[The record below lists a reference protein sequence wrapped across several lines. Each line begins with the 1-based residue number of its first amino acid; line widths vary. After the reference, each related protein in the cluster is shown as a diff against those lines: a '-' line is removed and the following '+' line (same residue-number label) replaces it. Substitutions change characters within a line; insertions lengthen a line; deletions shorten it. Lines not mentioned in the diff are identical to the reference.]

1 MYVDNMRRKYRRMIM
16 CHMIADSEEE
26 MHNMATKIGVARKW
40 YQGDHYDICLDKKK
54 KAIENG
60 AILVSMKE
68 LAALNVRRKKEGQ
81 CGPVNEAVSWFKNY
95 LKTKKRL

>member
-1 MYVDNMRRKYRRMIM
+1 MAVYVDNMKRKYRRMIM

-26 MHNMATKIGVARKW
+26 MHDMAAKIGVARKW

-68 LAALNVRRKKEGQ
+68 LAAMNVRRKKEGE
-81 CGPVNEAVSWFKNY
+81 CGSIGESVLWFKNY
-95 LKTKKRL
+95 LKINK